1 MLDRLAVV
9 RGETG
14 ALATAVGC
22 RLMGRSMLRWD
33 AEAGE
38 AEAGEAEA
46 GEAEAGE
53 AKAGEARGP
62 GEARGESEINDATEA
77 DVLFSGREKGPA
89 TVTTVSEAMSIAVAS
104 SSTP

>member
-38 AEAGEAEA
+38 AEARGARARADTREADDA
-46 GEAEAGE
+46 TGA
-53 AKAGEARGP
+53 
-62 GEARGESEINDATEA
+62 GEARGESEIDDATEA
-77 DVLFSGREKGPA
+77 DVLFSGRERGPA